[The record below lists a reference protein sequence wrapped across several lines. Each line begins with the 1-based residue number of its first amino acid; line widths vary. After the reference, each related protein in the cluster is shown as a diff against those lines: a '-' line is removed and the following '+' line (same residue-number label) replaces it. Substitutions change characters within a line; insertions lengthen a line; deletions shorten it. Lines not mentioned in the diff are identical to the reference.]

1 MSQPKAVALVRQKV
15 EAQYKKDLAAKEGDK
30 SIIAQQ
36 TIDVEKEFKRVKEA
50 KLKGSSWT
58 REKNALVTKTCS

>member
-50 KLKGSSWT
+50 KLKGSS
-58 REKNALVTKTCS
+58 